1 MFLLVIY
8 EILVHFVDT
17 STMNDRYFLRN
28 SEILPEP
35 IQTQLSKKQTTFSE
49 VFAPFLKCIS
59 RCQYFE
65 KKLTIIAYI
74 FSILRSAKHVVR

>member
-1 MFLLVIY
+1 MFLLVID
-8 EILVHFVDT
+8 ESLVHFVNT

-35 IQTQLSKKQTTFSE
+35 IQMQLSKKQTTFSE

-59 RCQYFE
+59 KCQYFE
-65 KKLTIIAYI
+65 KKIDHHTLYI
-74 FSILRSAKHVVR
+74 FHITECETRG